1 MILYRIECFLGDAMS
16 ESEWKSYAKGLIKA
30 EIARRN
36 LNYIEIAERLKAIGV
51 EESPQNISNK
61 IGRGT
66 FGAIFMLQIL
76 QVIGCTELHIENMA

>member
-1 MILYRIECFLGDAMS
+1 MS
-16 ESEWKSYAKGLIKA
+16 ENDWKDYARGLIKS

-36 LNYIEIAERLKAIGV
+36 LNYIEIADRLEKIGV
-51 EESPQNISNK
+51 HETPQNLSNK

-76 QVIGCTELHIENMA
+76 QVIGCDELQIKSPIHA